1 MLTPRTIIVF
11 LCWTCG
17 LSFFC
22 HTAYAQS
29 STPPPMR
36 SGNGSELEIKGGELS
51 WPRTEQLPSSTPNDR
66 FMQKKLNEHLESASL
81 NIMRPSTM
89 FPENPSEF
97 MLNVILLHA
106 VKDSIA
112 SLHDETIARM
122 VDMFVLRNLLRPL
135 SNDKPAPVNS
145 WSMSAP
151 NTMPF
156 GMGVSYVGLLDPV
169 EIYRNWQRKKRA
181 LRTKMV
187 LMTLFGNTTRP
198 LTKHE
203 TDSIKRSIEW
213 KRNVPV
219 STIAN
224 PVQISTL
231 LKNDTIVEP
240 SKPKFTAPLFGKE
253 RPQTAIDTI
262 SAASSPKINET
273 R

>member
-1 MLTPRTIIVF
+1 MAPYRTATLF
-11 LCWTCG
+11 YT
-17 LSFFC
+17 
-22 HTAYAQS
+22 Q
-29 STPPPMR
+29 R
-36 SGNGSELEIKGGELS
+36 SVHAE
-51 WPRTEQLPSSTPNDR
+51 
-66 FMQKKLNEHLESASL
+66 KLNEHLESASL

-231 LKNDTIVEP
+231 LKTIP
-240 SKPKFTAPLFGKE
+240 SSNLLSRNLQHRSLEKSVPKRLSIPS
-253 RPQTAIDTI
+253 PQHLHR
-262 SAASSPKINET
+262 K
-273 R
+273 

>member
-1 MLTPRTIIVF
+1 MAPYRTATLFYTQRSVHAEKAERAPRIRLF
-11 LCWTCG
+11 K
-17 LSFFC
+17 
-22 HTAYAQS
+22 H
-29 STPPPMR
+29 
-36 SGNGSELEIKGGELS
+36 
-51 WPRTEQLPSSTPNDR
+51 
-66 FMQKKLNEHLESASL
+66 HASL
-81 NIMRPSTM
+81 NHVSRKSIGIHVKRNFTARSERQHSQPSRR
-89 FPENPSEF
+89 N
-97 MLNVILLHA
+97 NRA
-106 VKDSIA
+106 
-112 SLHDETIARM
+112 M
-122 VDMFVLRNLLRPL
+122 VDMFVLRNLLQPL
-135 SNDKPAPVNS
+135 SNDKPDPVNS

-253 RPQTAIDTI
+253 RPQMAIDTI
-262 SAASSPKINET
+262 SAASSPKINEI